1 MTNRNQ
7 DSLPKSNP
15 KITNRN
21 TTQTGDFSEAAFL
34 LKATS
39 LGFGV
44 AKPWSNSER
53 YDFILDNGS
62 RLWRVQVKCTASL
75 RARGY
80 DVQPI
85 RAIYTRE
92 LGGKSKFAYTA
103 EDVDALVAHIVPVD
117 AWYVLPIADIINQKS
132 LRFYPD
138 NGCPR
143 ARFEKYREAWTLFR
157 T

>member
-1 MTNRNQ
+1 M
-7 DSLPKSNP
+7 PKSIP
-15 KITNRN
+15 EPAPRN

-34 LKATS
+34 FKATS

-53 YDFILDNGS
+53 YDFILDNGA

-85 RAIYTRE
+85 RAIY
-92 LGGKSKFAYTA
+92 GKSKLAYT
-103 EDVDALVAHIVPVD
+103 EDDVDALVAHIVPVD

-143 ARFEKYREAWTLFR
+143 ARFEKYREAWGLFR

>member
-1 MTNRNQ
+1 
-7 DSLPKSNP
+7 LPKSNP
-15 KITNRN
+15 EPAHRN

-85 RAIYTRE
+85 RAIY
-92 LGGKSKFAYTA
+92 GKSKLAYTA
-103 EDVDALVAHIVPVD
+103 DDVDALVAHIVPVD

-143 ARFEKYREAWTLFR
+143 ARFEKYREAWSLFR